1 MRVYDYR
8 GIFDINTTINL
19 RRGDLVI
26 NDNVITSNTT
36 TGIYTNGRKIYGN
49 GAAKAN
55 ANFTNGITLD
65 AGIYGNGDGHPS
77 SYSVLKNETYNE
89 FTYLLQVEKALS
101 TYKTDVLDFLHPA
114 GLKYATYNM
123 LKGDAT
129 YNMFA
134 EENEE
139 TRITEISKLID
150 TSNYSATF
158 VANSSNTIIF
168 SNLNGANLANVILA
182 NSFITIYT
190 ENASFTSEIKSKTAN
205 TITFVD
211 EWITLVPNVVTA
223 NATAGSDAI
232 NINGLTKSWTAA
244 TGNNVT
250 YFSDFM
256 NVYDLVSFDGINFKS
271 ITHVDQPTDI
281 NGKILVPNIIRV
293 NSSFTTSNS
302 GYLTFK
308 QSAIFDSIYINSS
321 NI

>member
-1 MRVYDYR
+1 
-8 GIFDINTTINL
+8 
-19 RRGDLVI
+19 
-26 NDNVITSNTT
+26 
-36 TGIYTNGRKIYGN
+36 
-49 GAAKAN
+49 
-55 ANFTNGITLD
+55 
-65 AGIYGNGDGHPS
+65 
-77 SYSVLKNETYNE
+77 
-89 FTYLLQVEKALS
+89 
-101 TYKTDVLDFLHPA
+101 
-114 GLKYATYNM
+114 M

-129 YNMFA
+129 YNIFA

-139 TRITEISKLID
+139 TRITEISKLIGVD
-150 TSNYSATF
+150 NYSATF
-158 VANSSNTIIF
+158 AANSSNTIIF

-182 NSFITIYT
+182 NSFITIHT
-190 ENASFTSEIKSKTAN
+190 AKNASFTSEIKSKTAN

-211 EWITLVPNVVTA
+211 EWITLFPNVATA

-232 NINGLTKSWTAA
+232 NINELTKSWTVA

-256 NVYDLVSFDGINFKS
+256 NVYDLVSFDGINFKM

-281 NGKILVPNIIRV
+281 NGEILVPNIIRV